1 LPTSSESP
9 QPDLILNLGVQRDE
23 RGRVALVILDFG
35 EPVQRLTLQ
44 VDDARRLIAD
54 LQALLT
60 SAEQ

>member
-1 LPTSSESP
+1 MPTSSESP